1 MDQLLTKVATPE
13 VKILPKSAPAR
24 YWPYR
29 LRKVKPQRC
38 SCGMW
43 VVFPKGIVHQR
54 SRTHKLAPVV
64 RKLHN
69 QGVSNLEIS
78 RRLDIV
84 HVGVLNILR
93 SFNRDRILPRP
104 APPVPRRCSCGMWV
118 VYPNAKYHRL
128 GELHKIARKVERLNK
143 KNLTRQ
149 QIARKLRTNH
159 DKVVSILKRLKR
171 PRQLLRRHSQRR
183 AAGVASM

>member
-1 MDQLLTKVATPE
+1 MDQRFTKVPTPE
-13 VKILPKSAPAR
+13 VNISSNSTPAR
-24 YWPYR
+24 YRPYR
-29 LRKVKPQRC
+29 LRKIKPQRC

-43 VVFPKGIVHQR
+43 VVWPQGIVHQR
-54 SRTHKLAPVV
+54 SRTHKLAPQV

-84 HVGVLNILR
+84 HISVLNILR
-93 SFNRDRILPRP
+93 CFNRNRILPKP
-104 APPVPRRCSCGMWV
+104 AFPVPRRCSCGMWV
-118 VYPNAKYHRL
+118 VHPNAEQHRL
-128 GELHKIARKVERLNK
+128 GELHKIAREVERLNK

-149 QIARKLRTNH
+149 QIARKLGTNH

-171 PRQLLRRHSQRR
+171 PV
-183 AAGVASM
+183 AGS